1 MSEEQRLISV
11 GFSEDASK
19 EICSGL
25 RKLGYNLEAFVLAR
39 ESGYHR
45 ACAEI
50 VKEAMD

>member
-1 MSEEQRLISV
+1 MSEEQRLVSI
-11 GFSEDASK
+11 GFSEDASE

-25 RKLGYNLEAFVLAR
+25 RKLGYNVEDFVRSR
-39 ESGYHR
+39 ESGYRR

>member
-11 GFSEDASK
+11 GFPEDASE

-25 RKLGYNLEAFVLAR
+25 RKLGYDVEDFVFAR
-39 ESGYHR
+39 ESGYRR